1 MRLKYRKACRVCGVD
16 NLKLVVDSG
25 THFFQASFIKEGK
38 GSPVTREITLPP
50 VRYSPENNEDA
61 CGLLQKEGF
70 F

>member
-38 GSPVTREITLPP
+38 GSPVT
-50 VRYSPENNEDA
+50 
-61 CGLLQKEGF
+61 
-70 F
+70 